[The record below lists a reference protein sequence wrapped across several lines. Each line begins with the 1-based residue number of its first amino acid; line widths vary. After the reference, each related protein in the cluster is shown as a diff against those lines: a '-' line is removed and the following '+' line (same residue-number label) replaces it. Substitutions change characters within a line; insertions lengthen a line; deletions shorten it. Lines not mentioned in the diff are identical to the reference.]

1 VEKFWNATGNA
12 LHVIFGLRILAMW
25 ILWNAAHS
33 KCESILDKERTLL
46 SGDGKSFR
54 EWVKGVQQKDDVKRL
69 AKEKL

>member
-1 VEKFWNATGNA
+1 
-12 LHVIFGLRILAMW
+12 MW